1 MNSSIIK
8 SEPYKGAYSYQI
20 EDASLFYGRERET
33 GHLVAKVLGS
43 RFTLLHARSGAGK
56 SSLLN
61 ARLIPKLESRGW
73 TVIRAEPGDNPTLS
87 LQSSV
92 LRSLLP
98 TPDAELVCIRKC
110 MEHFPDTKSLS
121 SLLEAYDQ
129 LGVRDSRRRELV
141 QPVTVSEIPGL
152 FSENDTVRPVFC
164 KLLLSNITVQSYC
177 AHLGAISESF
187 PGCLNLQDVDPD
199 DLDIATIISLL
210 ESDEYR
216 SAYSNLTSQLIS
228 KSGSLTDFFAS
239 VIGNYGSHIRD
250 FALVVILD
258 QFEELFTRFVDP
270 GIIRTRTSSQA
281 LDWKLRREFF
291 NQYGSLFEYRIPSD
305 NPEIP
310 VGDHLPIR
318 YVISMRDDFLAQL
331 EDLRKIVGP
340 LEDNMYH
347 LNMLEPGDATDAL
360 REPARQFGYDYSEN
374 CVNRIVSDLTREERF
389 VEPAHLS
396 IVCSRLWDAYGRKIS
411 EGSYT
416 GQADIDKLIHEAE
429 FAELGGAAG
438 IISSFFKSFLTGLN
452 MDERLETVE
461 LLSRLITGAGTRN
474 IVEQS
479 ALVNAPYRDC
489 ERRRMLLDN
498 LIKNHGIVRAE
509 YRFGGRFISITHE
522 FLIEPIQE
530 AEHELLASNIEC

>member
-1 MNSSIIK
+1 
-8 SEPYKGAYSYQI
+8 
-20 EDASLFYGRERET
+20 
-33 GHLVAKVLGS
+33 
-43 RFTLLHARSGAGK
+43 
-56 SSLLN
+56 
-61 ARLIPKLESRGW
+61 
-73 TVIRAEPGDNPTLS
+73 
-87 LQSSV
+87 
-92 LRSLLP
+92 
-98 TPDAELVCIRKC
+98 
-110 MEHFPDTKSLS
+110 
-121 SLLEAYDQ
+121 
-129 LGVRDSRRRELV
+129 
-141 QPVTVSEIPGL
+141 
-152 FSENDTVRPVFC
+152 
-164 KLLLSNITVQSYC
+164 
-177 AHLGAISESF
+177 
-187 PGCLNLQDVDPD
+187 
-199 DLDIATIISLL
+199 
-210 ESDEYR
+210 
-216 SAYSNLTSQLIS
+216 LIS

-530 AEHELLASNIEC
+530 AEHELLASNIEYGQFQWALEMLGRAASMVSKDPIASLLPMEAFTLLDRRYSEVVWDNDSIEAMFRTAIARQKDKAILRFWSEKYKTTVAESNLSDLKLTTYQNQMESVSK